1 MVKTTTKK
9 VPSKKRKISFELF
22 RPKSI
27 LTSGEEQISIPAT
40 ALSRQTK
47 QQLPLTG
54 RLPYFIENWQNI
66 TQDSAILDIVQG
78 FQIQFQSFPV
88 QKTLPRSSLQNC
100 KLVNEEIETLLHKG
114 AIKRVPF
121 DDQAFYHRM
130 FLVSKKGGGQRPVL
144 DLSPLNKFIPTEHFK
159 MENLMTIKA
168 IINKGDYMI
177 NIDLTDAYLTVPMH
191 PDSQKFLRFL
201 WQGQS
206 YQFVTMPF
214 GLNVAPRVFTK
225 LMKPVIAWLRGQG
238 VRMIIFLDDILILAP
253 TVETMNQHA
262 RMTIS
267 LLESLGFL
275 INYKKSTLVPTQRI
289 LFLGMLIDS
298 TTMEFILP
306 TEKSENIQR
315 ECRNLLKTQQPSI
328 RQISRVLGLL
338 EFTRPAIW
346 SAPLHYRHIQLLQI
360 ESLRRTC
367 DFDTQVNL
375 SRGEIRLDLVDKQ
388 STITERKSYSPSDS
402 RFDNLFGCIQNRM
415 GSIMGDS
422 SNRRPME
429 HSRVPGAYK
438 HPGAQGSFL
447 CPEVVYEGSE
457 QEGDLSQNRQLDCSS
472 ISEQQG
478 RYPLPSVT
486 PLDTGD
492 MEVVRDQTPLSFSST
507 CSRQEQC
514 NCGRGISQNERP
526 QRLEDRFDGYS
537 APNQGVPNRSL
548 CVSPDTS
555 TEQIRQL
562 AARSGCDPCGRVH
575 NELDKFD
582 SVRFSAIQPN
592 SRRPSQDQ
600 EGNGNIDIDCASM
613 VSSTMVASVDRL
625 SNRLPCLPGEQF
637 KSPDRRIPPKD
648 NPSSIPGSKIGR
660 VENIRRHFETAG
672 LSTTAINLLTKSV
685 KTSTTKAYNC
695 SWSQWSSWC
704 EKRESHPVLA
714 PVSEVLTF
722 LAEQFAEGKQY
733 RTINVLR
740 SAISSAHVHV
750 DSKPIGQHPLV
761 VRLMRGVSICRPPQP
776 RYQHTWNVAMVTEY
790 LSRLGGNDNLSEKQ
804 LAQKL
809 CMLMALTC
817 PERSS
822 ILASLNIKYLKYFPE
837 GVKFQHTIFRK
848 RSHNGKLGESV
859 FPKFADTLL
868 CPVACLSTYLDRT
881 KKWRKDKTDIMQQNL
896 FLSFKK
902 PHKPVTSATL
912 SRWLKEVIRQSG
924 IKDIFG
930 GHSVRSAST
939 STAKKAGLSIDIILD
954 MADWTSPSTFN
965 LFYYKPTLP
974 VSYGTSVLSQK

>member
-1 MVKTTTKK
+1 
-9 VPSKKRKISFELF
+9 
-22 RPKSI
+22 
-27 LTSGEEQISIPAT
+27 
-40 ALSRQTK
+40 
-47 QQLPLTG
+47 
-54 RLPYFIENWQNI
+54 
-66 TQDSAILDIVQG
+66 
-78 FQIQFQSFPV
+78 
-88 QKTLPRSSLQNC
+88 
-100 KLVNEEIETLLHKG
+100 
-114 AIKRVPF
+114 
-121 DDQAFYHRM
+121 
-130 FLVSKKGGGQRPVL
+130 
-144 DLSPLNKFIPTEHFK
+144 
-159 MENLMTIKA
+159 
-168 IINKGDYMI
+168 
-177 NIDLTDAYLTVPMH
+177 
-191 PDSQKFLRFL
+191 
-201 WQGQS
+201 
-206 YQFVTMPF
+206 
-214 GLNVAPRVFTK
+214 
-225 LMKPVIAWLRGQG
+225 
-238 VRMIIFLDDILILAP
+238 MIIFLDDILLLAP

-375 SRGEIRLDLVDKQ
+375 SKEAKLDLIWWTNNLPSLRGSSIRPPTADL
-388 STITERKSYSPSDS
+388 TI
-402 RFDNLFGCIQNRM
+402 FGCIQNRM

-526 QRLEDRFDGYS
+526 QRLEDRFHCYS

-582 SVRFSAIQPN
+582 SVRFSAIEPN

-704 EKRESHPVLA
+704 EKRESDPVLA

-776 RYQHTWNVAMVTEY
+776 RYQHKWNVAMVTEY
-790 LSRLGGNDNLSEKQ
+790 
-804 LAQKL
+804 
-809 CMLMALTC
+809 
-817 PERSS
+817 
-822 ILASLNIKYLKYFPE
+822 
-837 GVKFQHTIFRK
+837 
-848 RSHNGKLGESV
+848 
-859 FPKFADTLL
+859 
-868 CPVACLSTYLDRT
+868 
-881 KKWRKDKTDIMQQNL
+881 
-896 FLSFKK
+896 
-902 PHKPVTSATL
+902 
-912 SRWLKEVIRQSG
+912 
-924 IKDIFG
+924 
-930 GHSVRSAST
+930 
-939 STAKKAGLSIDIILD
+939 
-954 MADWTSPSTFN
+954 
-965 LFYYKPTLP
+965 
-974 VSYGTSVLSQK
+974 

>member
-1 MVKTTTKK
+1 MAKYNAGFCNFRHCSRFSNSVSKFSSSKNSSSLVVTKLQASKRGNRDVVTQGRHKACAFRRSSVLPQNVFSFKKGWRSTPCFGSKSFKQIYPDRTFQNGKSHDDKSYHKQRGLHDKYRSYRCISNRTNASRLAKIPSLFMARSVLPVCNHAVWSKCGTKSVHKINETRNSLAKRPGCSNDNFSRRYTYSRSNSRNNESTRTHDYKSTRVFRVFDQLQKVNSCSNTENPLLGDAHRLDNDGIYLTNGKIRKYSKRVSESFEDTTT
-9 VPSKKRKISFELF
+9 FH
-22 RPKSI
+22 
-27 LTSGEEQISIPAT
+27 QA
-40 ALSRQTK
+40 
-47 QQLPLTG
+47 
-54 RLPYFIENWQNI
+54 NI
-66 TQDSAILDIVQG
+66 TS
-78 FQIQFQSFPV
+78 SRS
-88 QKTLPRSSLQNC
+88 PRIHSPSHLVSSL
-100 KLVNEEIETLLHKG
+100 T
-114 AIKRVPF
+114 
-121 DDQAFYHRM
+121 
-130 FLVSKKGGGQRPVL
+130 
-144 DLSPLNKFIPTEHFK
+144 LSPYPVV
-159 MENLMTIKA
+159 
-168 IINKGDYMI
+168 
-177 NIDLTDAYLTVPMH
+177 TDRVSTSNV
-191 PDSQKFLRFL
+191 RF
-201 WQGQS
+201 
-206 YQFVTMPF
+206 
-214 GLNVAPRVFTK
+214 R
-225 LMKPVIAWLRGQG
+225 
-238 VRMIIFLDDILILAP
+238 
-253 TVETMNQHA
+253 HA
-262 RMTIS
+262 S
-267 LLESLGFL
+267 ESL
-275 INYKKSTLVPTQRI
+275 Q
-289 LFLGMLIDS
+289 
-298 TTMEFILP
+298 
-306 TEKSENIQR
+306 
-315 ECRNLLKTQQPSI
+315 
-328 RQISRVLGLL
+328 
-338 EFTRPAIW
+338 
-346 SAPLHYRHIQLLQI
+346 
-360 ESLRRTC
+360 
-367 DFDTQVNL
+367 
-375 SRGEIRLDLVDKQ
+375 RGEIRLDLVDKQ

-457 QEGDLSQNRQLDCSS
+457 QEGDLSQNRQLGCSS

-592 SRRPSQDQ
+592 SRRPSQDK

-625 SNRLPCLPGEQF
+625 SNRLPCLPGEQL

-859 FPKFADTLL
+859 FPKFGDTLL

-965 LFYYKPTLP
+965 LFYYKPNLP